1 MRIPKKIRISGVVL
15 AMVVAVL
22 FFVNALGV
30 FDDKPYRAVPH
41 GNHYHYVPIDRDMSV
56 PLDAFPTV
64 PPRPG
69 ERILPNGQIV
79 RENPPEN

>member
-1 MRIPKKIRISGVVL
+1 MRIPKKIRIVAISLSV
-15 AMVVAVL
+15 VVAIL
-22 FFVNALGV
+22 FFITSLGI
-30 FDDKPYRAVPH
+30 FDDAPYRAVPH
-41 GNHYHYVPIDRDMSV
+41 GNHYHYVPIDRDPSV

-79 RENPPEN
+79 RESVE

>member
-1 MRIPKKIRISGVVL
+1 MKFPRKIKVIVL
-15 AMVVAVL
+15 TVVAL
-22 FFVNALGV
+22 FVAFFFLQSIGY
-30 FDDKPYRAVPH
+30 FDDAPYRAVPH
-41 GNHYHYVPIDRDMSV
+41 GNHYHYVPVDRDPNV

-79 RENPPEN
+79 RE